1 VSPRPRRLALWIGA
15 ALLAVLALA
24 VAVPYAYIHLVE
36 GDAPPALSAVP
47 AADVEPATGTVDGRW
62 TVAAGSQAGYRVAEV
77 LGGQDTT
84 AVGRTEAVAGGLTV
98 EGGAV
103 TAGSFTVDLT
113 RVTSDQSRRDDQFRT
128 RIMDTATY
136 PQARFTLTRPL
147 ELGQL
152 ADAAGT
158 RQVQAPGTLELHGAE
173 KAATADLTV
182 TRTGSTV
189 QVSGQVPVVFADY
202 GIDNPSF
209 GSFVKT
215 GDSGTIE
222 VLLTLEKA

>member
-1 VSPRPRRLALWIGA
+1 VSPRPRRLALWIGG
-15 ALLAVLALA
+15 ALLAVLALV

-36 GDAPPALSAVP
+36 GDAPAALSA
-47 AADVEPATGTVDGRW
+47 EPVATTEPVTGTVDGRW
-62 TVAAGSQAGYRVAEV
+62 EVQPGSRAGYRVAEV

-84 AVGRTEAVAGGLTV
+84 AVGRTEAVTGSLTV
-98 EGGAV
+98 KGGEV
-103 TAGSFTVDLT
+103 TAGAFTVDLT
-113 RVTSDQSRRDDQFRT
+113 KVTSDQSRRDAQFQT

-136 PQARFTLTRPL
+136 PEAIFTLSGPL

-158 RQVQAPGTLELHGAE
+158 QQVKARGTLALHGTE
-173 KAATADLTV
+173 KATTADLTV
-182 TRTGSTV
+182 TRSGSTV
-189 QVSGQVPVVFADY
+189 KVSGQVPVVFADY

-215 GDSGTIE
+215 GDDGTVE
-222 VLLTLEKA
+222 VLLTLGKA